1 VPCPYSEETKRAC
14 VGLHDDMTT
23 HMAYGGI
30 GGGGGGVSGGE
41 ADIRKAGAYSRSL
54 FSST

>member
-1 VPCPYSEETKRAC
+1 MPCPYSEETKRAC